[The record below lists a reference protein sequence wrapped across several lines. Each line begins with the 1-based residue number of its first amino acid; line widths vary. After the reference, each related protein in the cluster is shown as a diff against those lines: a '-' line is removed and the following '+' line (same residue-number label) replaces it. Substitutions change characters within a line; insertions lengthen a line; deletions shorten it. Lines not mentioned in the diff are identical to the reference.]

1 MAMSII
7 CCLNIFFIELTIAQ
21 TIITNTFWN
30 DDFLFDNQG
39 LSSSRSKPGIT
50 GWNIFNENQY
60 YFTDR
65 GPIIIGDYKK
75 YNGAFTTQLVFLNNN
90 WVRMPMHNWMGRQF
104 KCGGA
109 ASNVY
114 ITFSAAWCRNPQ
126 NDLQLKVYFSSN
138 NNDDIETVLDLDTNI
153 NQFYFSTDQLFYKPL
168 STICDGQTI
177 NYQTYSRK
185 LNTKTIQ
192 NYNTFDV
199 WLYAYTA
206 EYCTVDTNTG
216 KTVCYDEAAA
226 FYDIEIECRYKTQ
239 PNSSPTFAP
248 TYPLPTQIAEDS
260 TWYDDYQ
267 SDFLGY
273 NGWNKY
279 HENGRYGIYNEP
291 LITTNVRTYHG
302 RFERSTHISDMN
314 EYNYMKRTFQCNGPV
329 NSMIGYKTTVAVCN
343 EYNGDLTIKVNYP
356 RWNAGQYPLEFGSR
370 LRDGWEFQESED
382 LEFLKAFGS
391 PFYSTTK
398 LCGTDYQV
406 NEITK
411 TYFSGSTTSNGLTV
425 YPNETFEFEF
435 IMKLQRGLSPGG
447 TPIDYDFGAVAL
459 YDIEI
464 QCIQIPTENPTLSP
478 TSVPTEN
485 PTFQPTNIPTTEP
498 TNEPTID
505 PTIDPTSDPTQDP
518 TFQPSQDPTTDPTN
532 DPT

>member
-302 RFERSTHISDMN
+302 RFEHSNLLNYNWNDYE
-314 EYNYMKRTFQCNGPV
+314 EYNEMKRTFQCVGPV
-329 NSMIGYKTTVAVCN
+329 NSMVGYKFTVAGCN
-343 EYNGDLTIKVNYP
+343 VGDLTVNVNYP
-356 RWNAGQYPLEFGSR
+356 RWYSGRHRFMSQQELCCGANFPESDDPDFLE
-370 LRDGWEFQESED
+370 
-382 LEFLKAFGS
+382 AFGS
-391 PFYSTTK
+391 PLHVSSQ
-398 LCGTDYQV
+398 LCGRWYPTSAIYKQ
-406 NEITK
+406 
-411 TYFSGSTTSNGLTV
+411 YFSGSTTFNGGLTV

-435 IMKLQRGLSPGG
+435 IIRLQRSVVDHG
-447 TPIDYDFGAVAL
+447 TEDEDVFGAAAL

-505 PTIDPTSDPTQDP
+505 PTIDPTSD
-518 TFQPSQDPTTDPTN
+518 
-532 DPT
+532 